1 MKIPVKIVT
10 ADNQATAGLAD
21 ARMLRQF
28 KDEVVRVPD
37 DLAETS
43 VCGGVL
49 PITQAEYDKVKA

>member
-10 ADNQATAGLAD
+10 ADDQATAGLAD
-21 ARMLRQF
+21 ARMLRPF

-37 DLAETS
+37 DLTV

>member
-10 ADNQATAGLAD
+10 ADDQASGGLAD
-21 ARMLRQF
+21 FRMLRPF

-37 DLAETS
+37 DLSEAS

>member
-10 ADNQATAGLAD
+10 ANDQATAGLAD
-21 ARMLRQF
+21 ARMLRPLR
-28 KDEVVRVPD
+28 DEVVRVPD
-37 DLAETS
+37 DLAANS

>member
-10 ADNQATAGLAD
+10 ADGQASAGLAD
-21 ARMLRQF
+21 ARMLRPF
-28 KDEVVRVPD
+28 KTEVVRVPT
-37 DLAETS
+37 DLAASS

>member
-10 ADNQATAGLAD
+10 ADDQASAGLAD
-21 ARMLRQF
+21 YRMLRAL

-37 DLAETS
+37 DLAADS